1 MSTPRR
7 AQPKRAQSRWNR
19 ASALQLAIRIHK
31 AQLRELADLLPPD
44 EFEAALDI
52 FERMQRRE
60 RHRFARWKDAA

>member
-1 MSTPRR
+1 MSQGRR
-7 AQPKRAQSRWNR
+7 AESRWRR
-19 ASALQLAIRIHK
+19 ACTLQLAIRLHK

-52 FERMQRRE
+52 FERMQQRE